1 MFISMLG
8 SVVAAPPTASSSESK
23 AKTFLLRGRP
33 FTHVRL
39 EGTVV
44 AAPTAAGGGKGKCTF
59 VLDDGTG
66 TLTVTVGK
74 HCHLDH
80 SSVVA
85 GAAVAVV
92 GRFKSARKLA
102 AMIVFPLS
110 LTAAPTRQVM
120 WALRVCDCWR
130 RVEDVVLV
138 T

>member
-66 TLTVTVGK
+66 TPARAFRSLANILCVEAIIRRQHGEEI
-74 HCHLDH
+74 
-80 SSVVA
+80 
-85 GAAVAVV
+85 AATKDQK
-92 GRFKSARKLA
+92 GPEFGPERC
-102 AMIVFPLS
+102 
-110 LTAAPTRQVM
+110 TAAGDQTHGQFGSRKIK
-120 WALRVCDCWR
+120 RIG
-130 RVEDVVLV
+130 E
-138 T
+138 